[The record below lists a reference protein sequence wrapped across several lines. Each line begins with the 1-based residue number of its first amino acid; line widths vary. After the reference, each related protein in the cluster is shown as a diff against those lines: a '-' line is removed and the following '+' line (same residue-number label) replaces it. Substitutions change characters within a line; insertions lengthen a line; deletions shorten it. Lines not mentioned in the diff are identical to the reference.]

1 MLKLLREL
9 YLVIQLIRF
18 CVPVK
23 LEEDLA
29 LVLWKHGDVDD
40 CLLVLNMAY
49 CWRKLADCFRHRDD
63 VRPHIEHV
71 QPLVETP
78 LRYVENIV
86 ILSLF

>member
-18 CVPVK
+18 CVSVK
-23 LEEDLA
+23 FEEDLV

-40 CLLVLNMAY
+40 CFLVLYMAY
-49 CWRKLADCFRHRDD
+49 RWLKRADCFGHRDD
-63 VRPHIEHV
+63 VRPHIEDV

-78 LRYVENIV
+78 LRDVENIV